1 LILRIE
7 YLADHPGCIPT
18 LGRWFFS
25 EWEPLYGGKSIDD
38 VTASIRERLNYDKLP
53 LALVA
58 VEGGAVVGT
67 VCLKEHDMDIREDLS
82 PWLAGLYVA
91 AAYRRRGFG
100 TQLVT
105 SAVEKARVLGVSSL
119 FLYTPNQEQFFAKR
133 GWSVFERALY
143 KGVNVVVMK
152 RLVGVS

>member
-1 LILRIE
+1 MILRIE

-18 LGRWFFS
+18 LGRWFFN
-25 EWEPLYGGKSIDD
+25 EWKQLYNGKSIED

-67 VCLKEHDMDIREDLS
+67 VCLKDHDMDIREDLS

-91 AAYRRRGFG
+91 AAYRGRGFG
-100 TQLVT
+100 ARLVT
-105 SAVEKARVLGVSSL
+105 AVVDKARILGVSKL
-119 FLYTPNQEQFFAKR
+119 YLYTPNQERFFAKR
-133 GWSVFERALY
+133 GWSVFERVLY
-143 KGVNVVVMK
+143 KGVDVVVMK
-152 RLVGVS
+152 RLIGG